1 MKILKLFAVIV
12 VIAGAIFGLIKLIKE
27 PPKTDEGSRPDPYTY
42 KTIMQQINDL
52 KGVQT
57 WNNTTFDKILANI
70 ENNKQWLDDSQY
82 RSLKHDLDNTALRR
96 LDVML
101 LTEYAKQNCNGN
113 VVKTLYNSV
122 QHIVDKMGAAAMTL
136 DDDKII
142 DRHANIYSMYGFA
155 LSAHVP
161 AANFS
166 FANSSWTNFETH
178 ANSVKSKAQSYRSS
192 AIYRDF
198 LSDKPVFVNGL
209 SNNTITRKLNT
220 ARGNHDN
227 KVCADIKAKYNAQP
241 ITEANRDRLNNVLT
255 KFQREFP
262 SSDVYNTLLNYYMDY
277 CDKLWEQQN

>member
-12 VIAGAIFGLIKLIKE
+12 VIAGAIFGLIKLIVGPPVIE
-27 PPKTDEGSRPDPYTY
+27 PGPRPDPYAY
-42 KTIMQQINDL
+42 KTIMQQINSL

-57 WNNTTFDKILANI
+57 WNNTTFDTILANI
-70 ENNKQWLDDSQY
+70 ENHKQSLDGSQY

-96 LDVML
+96 LDAML

-113 VVKTLYNSV
+113 VVKSLYDSV
-122 QHIVDKMGAAAMTL
+122 QHIVAKMGQEAKTL

-142 DRHANIYSMYGFA
+142 DRHATIYTYYSFA

-166 FANSSWTNFETH
+166 FANSSWANFETH
-178 ANSVKSKAQSYRSS
+178 ANTIKKQAQTYRSS

>member
-12 VIAGAIFGLIKLIKE
+12 VIAGAIFGLIKLIE
-27 PPKTDEGSRPDPYTY
+27 RPPVDDDGPRPDPYTY
-42 KTIMQQINDL
+42 NKIMEQINSL

-57 WNNTTFDKILANI
+57 WNNTTFDTILANI
-70 ENNKQWLDDSQY
+70 ENNKQLLTDSQY

-96 LDVML
+96 LDAML

-113 VVKTLYNSV
+113 VVKSLYASV
-122 QHIVDKMGAAAMTL
+122 QHIVAKMGAAAKTL

-142 DRHANIYSMYGFA
+142 DRHATIYTYYSFA

>member
-12 VIAGAIFGLIKLIKE
+12 VIAGAIFGLIKLFKN
-27 PPKTDEGSRPDPYTY
+27 PPVDGGGPIDVPYTY
-42 KTIMQQINDL
+42 KTIMEDINDL

-57 WNNTTFDKILANI
+57 WNDSTFDKILANI
-70 ENNKQWLDDSQY
+70 ETQKQWLTDSQY

-96 LDVML
+96 LDAML

-113 VVKTLYNSV
+113 VVESLYKSV
-122 QHIVDKMGAAAMTL
+122 QYIVAKMGQEAKTL